1 VEEIVEFYG
10 HPLIKA
16 LHPTTLEVTKED
28 FLTEKGDC
36 IIGIRANKACKDLK
50 EELKEHLRKGGK
62 IEIIIKV
69 EDFKFSILA
78 KGDAK
83 LNFKS
88 DKSLVVRKSKF
99 VCNRTLAVEANKVAK
114 DLPRDMVN
122 LLKEG
127 KRGYMIIKS
136 I

>member
-1 VEEIVEFYG
+1 MEEIIEFYG

-16 LHPTTLEVTKED
+16 LHSTTLEITKEN
-28 FLTEKGDC
+28 FLTERGDC
-36 IIGIRANKACKDLK
+36 IIGIKANKACKDLK
-50 EELKEHLRKGGK
+50 EELKEYLRRGEKV
-62 IEIIIKV
+62 EIIIKV
-69 EDFKFSILA
+69 EDLKFSILA
-78 KGDAK
+78 RGDTK

-88 DKSLVVRKSKF
+88 DKSLVVRKSRF
-99 VCNRTLAVEANKVAK
+99 VCNRTLAVEANKAAK
-114 DLPRDMVN
+114 DVPRGMVD